1 MLQQTISAG
10 HRFDAESLIVGGS
23 ADTPPGVVGQEIDVA
38 SGAPWSGGT
47 GDRCGVWRTVGGCP
61 TRGAGYIQ
69 GLGCDGCL

>member
-38 SGAPWSGGT
+38 SGAPWEVAPPEVQDT
-47 GDRCGVWRTVGGCP
+47 FRVLVATDVCRL
-61 TRGAGYIQ
+61 Q
-69 GLGCDGCL
+69 